1 MKHIKEN
8 LGAIILSIALII
20 CILIGL
26 SIIGLGLTQK
36 VTEETVST
44 EIVEAVVTNTDYS
57 SYYQKNSGT
66 KTSYIVAVRGE
77 DFSTVFTVSSSIYA
91 KYTVGDTAKVEKIE
105 KWNKVQDTYY
115 EYNLK

>member
-20 CILIGL
+20 CIIIGL
-26 SIIGLGLTQK
+26 SIIGLRLAQK
-36 VTEETVST
+36 FTEETVST
-44 EIVEAVVTNTDYS
+44 EIVEAIVTNTDYS

-91 KYTVGDTAKVEKIE
+91 KYTIGDTVKIEKIE
-105 KWNKVQDTYY
+105 KWDKVQSTYY
-115 EYNLK
+115 EYKLK

>member
-20 CILIGL
+20 CIVIGL
-26 SIIGLGLTQK
+26 SIVGLGLTQRF
-36 VTEETVST
+36 TEETVST

-77 DFSTVFTVSSSIYA
+77 DFSTVFTVSGSVYA
-91 KYTVGDTAKVEKIE
+91 KYTIGDIAEIEKIE
-105 KWNKVQDTYY
+105 KWNKVQGTFY
-115 EYNLK
+115 EYELK